1 MGVGITTLF
10 IYIALIIVLNVY
22 LKRSMGESML
32 WTCLVML
39 IIGATWGGKNAVDM
53 FTDAF
58 AYSAKQEVIYAGL
71 AFVFMAYVLDQT
83 GVIGRLVN
91 ILNSLIGW
99 LPGGS
104 GYVAT
109 IGSALFGMISGVAS
123 ASAAS
128 IGSVTIPWMQES
140 GWSKERSASIVA
152 GNGGLGNVFPPS
164 SVMLLVLGIDVVSAE
179 VSSDGLYIALMSVAG
194 VVLLV
199 RLLIVFIFAKQEG
212 LKAVP
217 RDKIMPLGKALKE
230 NGSSLLIFLGIAIP
244 LMFTMFGTGDFIAA
258 RLAGTKGAFKSISMI
273 FWIPILITFFAII
286 EGWKYLPHTLSGWWK
301 LCSKSIGRFNDLGAM
316 LFCAFLSSR
325 LLTILG
331 MSQEFTRVFTS
342 LNESGASSMIIIF
355 AIVAIITMMVGPF
368 NATGT
373 TSAMGAVCYMAMR
386 SIGLSPLASCVAFI
400 NLVSNQSC
408 IPPNSAPIYIACG
421 IANVDEP
428 FKIFKDLVIYYA
440 IPEII
445 VVLLVM
451 FQILPVY
458 GG

>member
-10 IYIALIIVLNVY
+10 VYIALIIVLNVY
-22 LKRSMGESML
+22 MKRSMGESML

-39 IIGATWGGKNAVDM
+39 IIGATWGGKNPVDM
-53 FTDAF
+53 FNDAF

-164 SVMLLVLGIDVVSAE
+164 SVMLLVLGLDVVSAE
-179 VSSDGLYIALMSVAG
+179 VSSDGLYLALMSVAG
-194 VVLLV
+194 FVLIV
-199 RLLIVFIFAKQEG
+199 RLIIVFIFAKQEG

-217 RDKIMPLGKALKE
+217 REKIMPLKQALKE
-230 NGSSLLIFLGIAIP
+230 NGSSLIIFLGILIP
-244 LMFTMFGTGDFIAA
+244 LLFTMFSTGDWISA

-273 FWIPILITFFAII
+273 FWIPILITFFSII
-286 EGWKYLPHTLSGWWK
+286 EGWKYLPHNFSGWWK
-301 LCSKSIGRFNDLGAM
+301 LCNKSIGRFSDLGAM

-331 MSQEFTRVFTS
+331 MSQEFTALFKS
-342 LNESGASSMIIIF
+342 LNEGGASSTIIIF
-355 AIVAIITMMVGPF
+355 AIVGIITMMVGPF

-408 IPPNSAPIYIACG
+408 IPPNSAPIYITCG

-445 VVLLVM
+445 IVLLIM

>member
-39 IIGATWGGKNAVDM
+39 IIGATWGGKNAVEM
-53 FTDAF
+53 FNDAF

-91 ILNSLIGW
+91 I
-99 LPGGS
+99 GS

-140 GWSKERSASIVA
+140 GWSPERSASIVA
-152 GNGGLGNVFPPS
+152 GNGGLGNIFPPS

-179 VSSDGLYIALMSVAG
+179 VSSDGLYLALMSVGG
-194 VVLLV
+194 VVLIV

-217 RDKIMPLGKALKE
+217 HVLVIKTSH
-230 NGSSLLIFLGIAIP
+230 N
-244 LMFTMFGTGDFIAA
+244 FG
-258 RLAGTKGAFKSISMI
+258 
-273 FWIPILITFFAII
+273 
-286 EGWKYLPHTLSGWWK
+286 
-301 LCSKSIGRFNDLGAM
+301 
-316 LFCAFLSSR
+316 
-325 LLTILG
+325 
-331 MSQEFTRVFTS
+331 
-342 LNESGASSMIIIF
+342 NES
-355 AIVAIITMMVGPF
+355 
-368 NATGT
+368 
-373 TSAMGAVCYMAMR
+373 R
-386 SIGLSPLASCVAFI
+386 
-400 NLVSNQSC
+400 
-408 IPPNSAPIYIACG
+408 IYES
-421 IANVDEP
+421 V
-428 FKIFKDLVIYYA
+428 
-440 IPEII
+440 
-445 VVLLVM
+445 
-451 FQILPVY
+451 
-458 GG
+458 